1 MASKK
6 YLTIILLI
14 VALTAGGAFLMLRG
28 GDAVTLA
35 SIEKNSLLTADTVNT
50 SFQGV
55 GGRVV
60 SIEVV
65 EQQDVK
71 AGDVIM
77 NLATTDIDLQISQL
91 EVSIAQQDIKIEQAQ
106 LLQVRPEEQEK
117 QRLAVASAQESLNQ
131 IQQNFDR
138 YEALYN
144 ADAVSQKDYQ
154 AAASQLEIA
163 RNTLAQQQAQLN
175 KLDALTNTESQT
187 YKYNEDLLFL
197 QKDTL
202 KTQLKALKIQKERMV
217 LKAPVDGKITRL
229 VPKVGELVS
238 PGVPAA
244 IIQSHN
250 LYYSMYVDEIQTV
263 KFRKGDKVTGYV
275 PALQE
280 NITGTVRSI
289 SSAPQYASL
298 RMSRDKGLSDTSSYL
313 IIVDVDASS
322 KLLPGM
328 TVEVAIDESNS

>member
-1 MASKK
+1 M
-6 YLTIILLI
+6 
-14 VALTAGGAFLMLRG
+14 
-28 GDAVTLA
+28 TLA